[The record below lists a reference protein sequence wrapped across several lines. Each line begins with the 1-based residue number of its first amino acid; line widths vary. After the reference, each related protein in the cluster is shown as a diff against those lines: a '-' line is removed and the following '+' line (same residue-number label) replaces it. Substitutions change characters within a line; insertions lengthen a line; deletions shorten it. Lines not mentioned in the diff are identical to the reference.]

1 MFSQLNCL
9 SSFSR
14 AVYREMTIKAFR
26 PTPRSLAPVPE
37 TLKTVQVQHLHVLA
51 RPADIIV

>member
-9 SSFSR
+9 FSFSR